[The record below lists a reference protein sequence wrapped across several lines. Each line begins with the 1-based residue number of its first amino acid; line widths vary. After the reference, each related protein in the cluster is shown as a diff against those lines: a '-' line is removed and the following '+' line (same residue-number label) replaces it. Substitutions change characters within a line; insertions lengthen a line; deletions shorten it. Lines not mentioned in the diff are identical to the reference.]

1 MGNGAHPLFVTC
13 THTYLNSYETVPLM
27 DFEAPV
33 AILLVL
39 VDLLFCRE
47 YSNPINVSVRYSS
60 HPQGK

>member
-1 MGNGAHPLFVTC
+1 
-13 THTYLNSYETVPLM
+13 M